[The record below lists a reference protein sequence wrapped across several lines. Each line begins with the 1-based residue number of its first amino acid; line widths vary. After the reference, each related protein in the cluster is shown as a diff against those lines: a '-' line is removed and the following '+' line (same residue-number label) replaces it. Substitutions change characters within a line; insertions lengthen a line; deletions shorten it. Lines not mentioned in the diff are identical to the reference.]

1 MIDKWIK
8 KMHMHVGTYICNF
21 DNMDEPEV
29 YYSKWNTNF
38 YLPQLIFATT
48 YICIH
53 THIYVYNNNDRFLDA
68 VFS

>member
-1 MIDKWIK
+1 MDKENAYAYSHIYLQFLITWMNLK
-8 KMHMHVGTYICNF
+8 YIILS
-21 DNMDEPEV
+21 E
-29 YYSKWNTNF
+29 TQI

-68 VFS
+68 VFSLRFI